1 MTEITDTVT
10 RTLGRADEIP
20 VGEGRA
26 YVVDGEQI
34 AIFRLRNGELRAV
47 SAVCTHA
54 GGPIADGQIDGDI
67 VICPLHQNTFDLATG
82 CSLTGR
88 PALRTYPVHLGS
100 EGNLVISLSP

>member
-1 MTEITDTVT
+1 MTESATTVT
-10 RTLGRADEIP
+10 RVLGRADEIP

-34 AIFRLRNGELRAV
+34 AVFRLRNGEVRAV

-54 GGPIADGQIDGDI
+54 EGPIADGQIDGNI

-82 CSLTGR
+82 CSLTGQ
-88 PALRTYPVHLGS
+88 PALRTYAAHIGS
-100 EGNLVISLSP
+100 DGNLVISLSP